1 MTPIKPETPIEY
13 VTKKQLGEALQASKG
28 NILNEFKRQLDETVS
43 GAMARVLRNMPR
55 LVAEAIAE
63 ANPHLTPIDQSV
75 LRGSMHNEFAE
86 LMPRKVP
93 DRRV

>member
-1 MTPIKPETPIEY
+1 MTPNKPKESIEY
-13 VTKKQLGEALQASKG
+13 VTKKQLGEALIASNS

-55 LVAEAIAE
+55 LIAEAIAE
-63 ANPHLTPIDQSV
+63 ANPHLTPIDQTV

-93 DRRV
+93 DRRI